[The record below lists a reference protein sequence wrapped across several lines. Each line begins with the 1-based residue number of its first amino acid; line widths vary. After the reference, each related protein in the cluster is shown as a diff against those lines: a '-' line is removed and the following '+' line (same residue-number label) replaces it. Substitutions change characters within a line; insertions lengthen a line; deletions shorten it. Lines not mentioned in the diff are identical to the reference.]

1 MGKGLSLPVYQL
13 SKIRKNIS
21 DPLLLCWQLPNEKEI
36 KQLELTLLQKSIP
49 PMDILILFD
58 QFSL

>member
-1 MGKGLSLPVYQL
+1 MGKGLCLPVYPL

-36 KQLELTLLQKSIP
+36 KQLEITLLQKSIP
-49 PMDILILFD
+49 AMDILILFD